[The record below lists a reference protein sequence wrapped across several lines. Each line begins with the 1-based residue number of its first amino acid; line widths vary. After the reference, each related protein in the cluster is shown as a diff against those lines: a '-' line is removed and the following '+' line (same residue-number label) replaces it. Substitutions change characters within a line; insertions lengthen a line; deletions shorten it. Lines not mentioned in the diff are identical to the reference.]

1 MKKII
6 LFVTT
11 FITLA
16 AGKAVAND
24 SCQIL
29 FNKQV
34 IFKGG
39 VDQEDAIAA
48 IVAKEIRNTDRITI
62 IYHTDDG
69 NKGWK
74 RTFYLEDSTG
84 QNVKTIELGK
94 QSGTVIVNASVLAMM
109 KQKKKP
115 ILISTMSLPT
125 DKSLAARIR
134 VRRVFIC
141 KIAWN

>member
-1 MKKII
+1 MKMII
-6 LFVTT
+6 LFVAT

-16 AGKAVAND
+16 ACQAVAND

-34 IFKGG
+34 IFKGA

-48 IVAKEIRNTDRITI
+48 IVTKKIRNTDRMTIT
-62 IYHTDDG
+62 YDTDDG

-94 QSGTVIVNASVLAMM
+94 QSATVIVNASVLAVM

-141 KIAWN
+141 KIA